1 MLGLQVL
8 MMLVKYIME
17 GKIVQIKIIKNIRML
32 LIVQMKTSLIFL
44 RGRAL
49 DKFQRLGIGLQ
60 AKLLVNCLHQI
71 LSKHYLRGLHMTN

>member
-17 GKIVQIKIIKNIRML
+17 VKIVQIKIIKNIRML

-44 RGRAL
+44 RGRAP
-49 DKFQRLGIGLQ
+49 DKSQKLETGLL
-60 AKLLVNCLHQI
+60 AMLLVSCLHQI
-71 LSKHYLRGLHMTN
+71 LKRLHQRGLHMTN